1 LPYCLDPIH
10 VEIIHTIIGY
20 ARRNQL
26 VIPNPRSFMTIL
38 LCGHSLG
45 SVISNVLNTKYPSDA
60 DAMLLTGFAPI
71 LPTNEIGLAA
81 QALLFPADIS
91 APQYAKLSPAY
102 LIFDS
107 RTDFDFLFYY
117 PPETDINMQNRDW
130 ATRGTFAL
138 GEAATA
144 ALPSQVA
151 RDYANPVLVVTGSH
165 DSFFCSLLSLDIQF
179 LLGSPNCDTTAT
191 GPAASTA
198 SLYPNAKSFT
208 YLTPNAGHCWQLHT
222 NAYATFVQVHEWI
235 RSQGF

>member
-1 LPYCLDPIH
+1 MLL
-10 VEIIHTIIGY
+10 IGFT
-20 ARRNQL
+20 
-26 VIPNPRSFMTIL
+26 PIL
-38 LCGHSLG
+38 L
-45 SVISNVLNTKYPSDA
+45 
-60 DAMLLTGFAPI
+60 
-71 LPTNEIGLAA
+71 TNEIGLAA
-81 QALLFPADIS
+81 QALLFLADIS

-102 LIFDS
+102 PYLIFDS
-107 RTDFDFLFYY
+107 RADFDFLFYY

-151 RDYANPVLVVTGSH
+151 SDYTNPVLVVTGSH
-165 DSFFCSLLSLDIQF
+165 DSFFFCSLLSLDIRF

-191 GPAASTA
+191 GAAASTA